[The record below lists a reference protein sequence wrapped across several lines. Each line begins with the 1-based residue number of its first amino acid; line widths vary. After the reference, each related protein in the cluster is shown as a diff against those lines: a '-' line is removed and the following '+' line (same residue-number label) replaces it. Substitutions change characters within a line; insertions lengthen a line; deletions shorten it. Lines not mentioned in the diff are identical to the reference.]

1 VWNVSAVLFLMP
13 VTGPLAQAVQLRPIQ
28 PEDRAFLYRVY
39 GSARAAEMDLLDWDD
54 AQKRSFLTMQ
64 FNAQHQYYASQFPDA
79 HFDILE
85 LNNEAIGRL
94 YTDRRQHEIHII
106 DITLLPECRGQG
118 IGSALLQTLLD
129 EAASTDKCVS
139 IHVEQLN
146 PAMRLYERL
155 GFRLVQDG
163 GIYKQMEWCPTYSR
177 P

>member
-1 VWNVSAVLFLMP
+1 MP
-13 VTGPLAQAVQLRPIQ
+13 VTGSLAQAVQLRPVQ
-28 PEDRAFLYRVY
+28 PEDREFLYRVY
-39 GSARAAEMDLLDWDD
+39 GSTRAAELNLLDCDD
-54 AQKRSFLTMQ
+54 TQKQIFLTMQ
-64 FNAQHQYYASQFPDA
+64 FNAQHSYYSSQFPDA
-79 HFDILE
+79 QFEILE

-106 DITLLPECRGQG
+106 DITLLPEFRGQG
-118 IGSALLQTLLD
+118 IGSALLQKILD

-163 GIYKQMEWCPTYSR
+163 GIYKQMEWRPTYSR